1 MEFAVPMGILVAVLA
16 WIIATYFKLNHLRR
30 AAREAWQRWGQATK
44 QRNSCL
50 LELSIHLSESLPRE
64 DVRPRRIKRLTDD
77 TQRVLS
83 LFPEPPPND
92 ELRHLSHA
100 ERKLRDIV
108 IGTAQAMESDSGMSS
123 DTEFIELMNRVS
135 LSLFRQDET
144 TLLYNTRARAYNVAL
159 ESPGAQWVADLFGF
173 SALHPIV

>member
-16 WIIATYFKLNHLRR
+16 WIIATYFKLNHLRH
-30 AAREAWQRWGQATK
+30 AARDAWQRWGEATRR
-44 QRNSCL
+44 RNSCL
-50 LELSIHLSESLPRE
+50 LELSVHLSEFLPRE
-64 DVRPRRIKRLTDD
+64 DVLPRRIKRLTDD

-83 LFPEPPPND
+83 LFPEPPSND

-100 ERKLRDIV
+100 ERKLRNIV
-108 IGTAQAMESDSGMSS
+108 IGTVQSMENNAGMST

-144 TLLYNTRARAYNVAL
+144 TLLYNTRARVYNVAL
-159 ESPGAQWVADLFGF
+159 ESPGAQWVAELFGF
-173 SALHPIV
+173 SALHPIA